1 MLSLL
6 VSTILADVSSSENTP
21 FTSDDFVTKL
31 FPNFWSFIINLLA
44 LVVLFVALYFIA
56 YKPVKKIVKARR
68 DHVEHNLHDA
78 EQAKAI
84 AQRNIAESEKAVSEA
99 KKQASLIVGE
109 AQKAAIVGAAAIKAQ
124 AETEAEE
131 RQRQADIAIRQ
142 AEEKSQKEVRE
153 QIVNV
158 ALDASKKVLEREIN
172 EKDDAALVDSFV
184 AGVDKTGEGK

>member
-6 VSTILADVSSSENTP
+6 VFTILADVSSSENTP